1 MQPVDFLRSEGFIP
15 LTRDAWQLLLR
26 CWRYFP
32 LVAPIQLALPKFYPS
47 GKTSYASIFNV
58 PVGKPGWIFMELFSP
73 LTLLYTICTNPER
86 TGEIPKTHTWL
97 ASLYCIHYLH
107 RALLSPI
114 RNSSMGPMNFIMVCA
129 GVSFNIINGSAIG
142 GWLGGYGSAA
152 DVPVWQVS
160 IGSAMFVLGL
170 WGNMYHEEILREI
183 RRDTSFAKDAEKQG
197 RLVRSGGRVYKIP
210 EGGLF
215 KWVWCPHYFCEWIEW
230 GGYAIAGG
238 GFVNFLPATLFVVN
252 ELATMLPRAMQQKRW
267 YKNNFSKDVLPKRKA
282 AIPGIF

>member
-1 MQPVDFLRSEGFIP
+1 MQVIDFLPSGGFIP

-26 CWRYFP
+26 YWKYFP
-32 LVAPIQLALPKFYPS
+32 LVAPLQLALPEFYPA

-58 PVGKPGWIFMELFSP
+58 PGKPGWIFMELFSP
-73 LTLLYTICTNPER
+73 LTLLYTIYTNPER
-86 TGEIPKTHTWL
+86 TGEIPKTHVWL
-97 ASLYCIHYLH
+97 TTLYCMHYLH
-107 RALLSPI
+107 RALLCPI
-114 RNSSMGPMNFIMVCA
+114 RNPSMGPMNFIMVCA

-152 DVPVWQVS
+152 HVPAWQIS

-183 RRDTSFAKDAEKQG
+183 RRDDSFEKDAEKEG
-197 RLVRSGGRVYKIP
+197 RVVMSNGRVYKIP

-215 KWVWCPHYFCEWIEW
+215 KWVWTPHYFCEWIEW
-230 GGYAIAGG
+230 SGYVIAGG

-252 ELATMLPRAMQQKRW
+252 ELATMLPRAIQQKRW
-267 YKNNFSKDVLPKRKA
+267 YGNKFNKDVLPERKA
-282 AIPGIF
+282 AIPGVI